1 VSRNGRL
8 GVMLLISGAIF
19 FYGLTLS
26 PTSYGLA
33 LIGVIGVGLAVVGLS
48 KQIDRPDGG

>member
-1 VSRNGRL
+1 MSRTGRL
-8 GVMLLISGAIF
+8 GLMLLVSGAIF

-33 LIGVIGVGLAVVGLS
+33 LIGIIGVGIAIVGLS
-48 KQIDRPDGG
+48 KQADRPDGR